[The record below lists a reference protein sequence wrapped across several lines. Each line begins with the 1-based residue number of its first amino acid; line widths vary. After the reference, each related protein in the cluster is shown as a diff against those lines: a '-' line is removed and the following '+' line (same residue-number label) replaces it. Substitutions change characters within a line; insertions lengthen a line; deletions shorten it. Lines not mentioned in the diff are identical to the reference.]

1 MTISISGW
9 VLYDYDASERLQSE
23 PPATSEMIL
32 AEGAQILVEG
42 TDWSLTAHR
51 GYNPDPDLP
60 PWAPTVDDVPGYAA
74 WTSDRLAGWPI
85 AAAVETVLR
94 RLGDSEAHCPGPVK
108 WQAAKLILVSMV
120 QLRHERAALG
130 RLAVDHALSSGAAAL
145 LADWTDPPY
154 AYAGET

>member
-1 MTISISGW
+1 MADRIRVVII
-9 VLYDYDASERLQSE
+9 D
-23 PPATSEMIL
+23 PATGAFVPVSPNDPDGFSL
-32 AEGAQILVEG
+32 AAGKQVLLTG
-42 TDWSLTAHR
+42 TDWSLTLYR
-51 GYNPDPDLP
+51 GYEPDPDLP
-60 PWAPTVDDVPGYAA
+60 SWAPTGDDVPGYAA
-74 WTSDRLAGWPI
+74 WTSDRRAGWPI
-85 AAAVETVLR
+85 AAAVETVRR
-94 RLGDSEAHCPGPVK
+94 RLGDSEADCPAAVK

>member
-1 MTISISGW
+1 MAISISSW
-9 VLYDYDASERLQSE
+9 FLYDHDASVRVPSE
-23 PPATSEMIL
+23 PDPVSGLVL

-42 TDWSLTAHR
+42 TDWSLTAYR
-51 GYNPDPDLP
+51 GYDPDPDLP
-60 PWAPTVDDVPGYAA
+60 LWAPTGDDVPGYAA
-74 WTSDRLAGWPI
+74 WTSDRRAGWPI
-85 AAAVETVLR
+85 AAAVETVRR
-94 RLGDSEAHCPGPVK
+94 RLGDSEAACPASVK